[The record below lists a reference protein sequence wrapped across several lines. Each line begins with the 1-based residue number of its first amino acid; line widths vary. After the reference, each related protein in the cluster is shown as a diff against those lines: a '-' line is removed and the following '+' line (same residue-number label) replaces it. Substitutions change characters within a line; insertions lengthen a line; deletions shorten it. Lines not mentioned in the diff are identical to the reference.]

1 MNAFVDRHWPH
12 GPVAGPDQPDGPAG
26 PSGPGTPALPA
37 PPRPADPGIAVLE
50 KTELDV
56 RPPQMW
62 RVIMINDDFTP
73 MEFVVLVLQEFFNLD
88 LEAATRVMLTIHQQ
102 GQAVCGV
109 YTKDVASTKVEW
121 VMAAAQRNGHPLQC
135 TMEAL

>member
-1 MNAFVDRHWPH
+1 MNSRPDLPWPG
-12 GPVAGPDQPDGPAG
+12 GPAAGPQQPDGPAG
-26 PSGPGTPALPA
+26 PPAPALPA
-37 PPRPADPGIAVLE
+37 PARPSAEPGIAVLE
-50 KTELDV
+50 KTELDM

>member
-1 MNAFVDRHWPH
+1 MNARTDLLRLDTPA
-12 GPVAGPDQPDGPAG
+12 AGPDQPDGPAG
-26 PSGPGTPALPA
+26 PQTPALPA
-37 PPRPADPGIAVLE
+37 PARPAADPGIAVLE
-50 KTELDV
+50 KTELDL